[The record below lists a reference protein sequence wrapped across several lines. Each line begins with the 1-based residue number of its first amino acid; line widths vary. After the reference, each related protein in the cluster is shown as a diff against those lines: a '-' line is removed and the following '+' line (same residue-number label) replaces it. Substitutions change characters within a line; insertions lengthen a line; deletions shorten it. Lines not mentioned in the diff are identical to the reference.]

1 MRRMIS
7 AETSLRRRFAADQSY
22 AAADAD
28 ADADAG
34 FLGFARC
41 RLLLL
46 LLRSSVCLSICGSN
60 AADLGR
66 SDCCSN
72 C

>member
-1 MRRMIS
+1 MIS
-7 AETSLRRRFAADQSY
+7 AETSLRRRFAADQSS
-22 AAADAD
+22 AA
-28 ADADAG
+28 ADAG
-34 FLGFARC
+34 FLEFAR
-41 RLLLL
+41 RRRR
-46 LLRSSVCLSICGSN
+46 RSSVNPSICGSN